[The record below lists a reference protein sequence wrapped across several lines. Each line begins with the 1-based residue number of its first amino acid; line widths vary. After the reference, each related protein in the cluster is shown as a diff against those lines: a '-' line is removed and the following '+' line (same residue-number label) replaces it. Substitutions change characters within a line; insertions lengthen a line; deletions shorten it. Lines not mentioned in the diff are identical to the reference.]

1 MAHARAAE
9 ARGSARPQ
17 ASQYGRGVFIARVV
31 GDVVATHRHGE
42 LAGRKLLLVRRL
54 TLEGGETG
62 SEVIALDVIGVGV
75 GERVLVVQEGGAA
88 RALSKSAHVPAQA
101 VVVGV
106 VDRVDL
112 RDDTD
117 AADMKDDADEQNDVD
132 VKDVKDVKDGAGP
145 KEDR

>member
-1 MAHARAAE
+1 M
-9 ARGSARPQ
+9 
-17 ASQYGRGVFIARVV
+17 VV

-54 TLEGGETG
+54 TLDGEEEG
-62 SEVIALDVIGVGV
+62 SEVVALDVIGVGV

-88 RALSKSAHVPAQA
+88 RSLARSTRIPAQA

-112 RDDTD
+112 
-117 AADMKDDADEQNDVD
+117 E
-132 VKDVKDVKDGAGP
+132 G
-145 KEDR
+145 DRGEEPLEGRR